1 MAQTRTI
8 PPPPTDHCCLSPWIT
23 PTAQVWH
30 GATQKPVGGG
40 PPTVLHSVRSVDGR
54 VLLHEPLEYR
64 LPRFELIDTA
74 SIDVV
79 LVSNCHTLLALP
91 YLTERTSF
99 SGVVYATEP
108 TLRFGA
114 HLMASMT
121 AHDTEAPRRPS
132 RHGWKVTTLSHLA
145 ALTAPTCALGPH
157 SVRTALSRILLCIS
171 YAALLNASSRVPT
184 SFFFAR
190 PFLGWSSGARCARRS
205 LGPGAR
211 RGHVA

>member
-1 MAQTRTI
+1 MHLEEVVQAQQRAFVGHTCAHTLQKVTRFTFFLLGKHVRKSSVDGG
-8 PPPPTDHCCLSPWIT
+8 DHAHESESASSLHTGTHTLPSV
-23 PTAQVWH
+23 TATALQVWH

-91 YLTERTSF
+91 YLAERTAF

-114 HLMASMT
+114 HLMTSMI

-132 RHGWKVTTLSHLA
+132 RHGWKVTRPPCTAARTHLA
-145 ALTAPTCALGPH
+145 PMHTSPHFGRIERLDAP
-157 SVRTALSRILLCIS
+157 
-171 YAALLNASSRVPT
+171 
-184 SFFFAR
+184 
-190 PFLGWSSGARCARRS
+190 
-205 LGPGAR
+205 
-211 RGHVA
+211 